1 MPYVKTWLQKFPVKM
16 RDDTKTYI
24 TGLFSTYVDPG
35 FKFIKKNCAQ
45 GIDQVMYRGPL
56 TLRTTRVGWEKHMY
70 VHVYTYGNHRSVPYN
85 IYTSTNILHYFIH
98 TYTLYIQ

>member
-56 TLRTTRVGWEKHMY
+56 TLRTTRVGWEEHMYIRTY
-70 VHVYTYGNHRSVPYN
+70 VHVYVYVWEPP
-85 IYTSTNILHYFIH
+85 
-98 TYTLYIQ
+98 